1 MLYFKSRIILN
12 AERSAFMISE
22 SNLNRYRLFCAVAE
36 CESISKAAEMNYIS
50 QPAISKAITKMEES
64 LGTTLFVRNHRGV
77 TLTDEGKILYEQLR
91 AAFDIIKDGED
102 KLRRINELGI
112 GRLRLGT
119 SSILCKHMLLPYL
132 KGFIKENPH
141 IKITVDCQSSAKIY
155 RQLED
160 GKVDIGLIV
169 RPENPSD
176 IEFHSLGEI
185 EDVFIASRD
194 YMENLRLREENSVF
208 EEANIMLLD
217 GANAS
222 RMHVDRYFKENNI
235 VPEHILEVSGM
246 DMLIEFART
255 GIGVACVIK
264 SFVKDEL
271 DSGEFVEIPL
281 SVPINKREVGF
292 AYMKSTKLTS
302 AMEKFMRCCRSY
314 LS

>member
-1 MLYFKSRIILN
+1 
-12 AERSAFMISE
+12 MISE

-36 CESISKAAEMNYIS
+36 CESISRAAEMNYIS
-50 QPAISKAITKMEES
+50 QPAISKAINKMEES
-64 LGTTLFVRNHRGV
+64 LGTILFVRNHRGV
-77 TLTDEGKILYEQLR
+77 TLTDEGKVLYEQLR
-91 AAFDIIKDGED
+91 AAFEIIKDGEE
-102 KLRRINELGI
+102 KLRRMNELGV

-132 KGFIKENPH
+132 QGFVRENPH
-141 IKITVDCQSSAKIY
+141 IKITVDCQSSSKIY
-155 RQLED
+155 RQLAED
-160 GKVDIGLIV
+160 KVDIGLIV

-176 IEFHSLGEI
+176 IEFFSLGEI
-185 EDVFIASRD
+185 EDVFIATPD
-194 YMENLRLREENSVF
+194 YMENFRLRDNGDIF

-264 SFVKDEL
+264 RFVQKEL

-292 AYMKSTKLTS
+292 AYMKHARLTS
-302 AMEKFMRCCRSY
+302 AMEKFLNY
-314 LS
+314 TK

>member
-1 MLYFKSRIILN
+1 
-12 AERSAFMISE
+12 MISE

-36 CESISKAAEMNYIS
+36 CESISHAAEMNYIS

-64 LGTTLFVRNHRGV
+64 LETTLFVRNHRGV

-91 AAFDIIKDGED
+91 AAFDIIKEGED

-112 GRLRLGT
+112 GRLHLGA

-132 KGFIKENPH
+132 QGFIKENPH
-141 IKITVDCQSSAKIY
+141 IQITVDCQSSSKIH
-155 RQLED
+155 RQLAD
-160 GKVDIGLIV
+160 GKVDIGLMV
-169 RPENPSD
+169 RPETPSD
-176 IEFHSLGEI
+176 VEFHFIDEI
-185 EDVFIASRD
+185 EDVFIATPD
-194 YMENLRLREENSVF
+194 YMENLRLREEGDVF

-217 GANAS
+217 GANVS

-235 VPEHILEVSGM
+235 VPKHILEVTGM

-255 GIGVACVIK
+255 GIGVACAIK
-264 SFVKDEL
+264 QFVQNEL

-292 AYMKSTKLTS
+292 AYMKNAKLTPS
-302 AMEKFMRCCRSY
+302 MEKFLNY
-314 LS
+314 TEL